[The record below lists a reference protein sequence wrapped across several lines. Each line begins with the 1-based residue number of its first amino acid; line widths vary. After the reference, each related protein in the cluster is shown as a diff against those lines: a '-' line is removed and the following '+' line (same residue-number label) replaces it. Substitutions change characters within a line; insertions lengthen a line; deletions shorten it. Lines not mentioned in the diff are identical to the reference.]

1 MEVTLEPIFLV
12 FIGGGIGAL
21 CRYECSRFL
30 TQYWGGGFPV
40 GTLFVNLLGCFLI
53 GIVYSLTQDSRIF
66 SPSTRLFLMTGILGG
81 FTTFS
86 SYGLESVTLALQGEP
101 LPALINMLANNMM
114 GFVLVLA
121 GIWAAKLF

>member
-1 MEVTLEPIFLV
+1 VILPPILLV

-21 CRYECSRFL
+21 CRYGFSWFI
-30 TQYWGGGFPV
+30 TQFWGGGFPV

-53 GIVYSLTQDSRIF
+53 GIVYSLTQDSRIL
-66 SPSTRLFLMTGILGG
+66 SPSTRLFLMTGLLGG

-101 LPALINMLANNMM
+101 LPALINVMANNMV
-114 GFVLVLA
+114 GFALVLA
-121 GIWAAKLF
+121 GIWMVKLF